1 MLKIRSLLLSSAI
14 LISLSA
20 CGSVVNG
27 NSQVIYVNA
36 LPNNNKATSC
46 TLENERGSWSAP
58 FLPSSVSVSRANG
71 PLTVTCNSV
80 DGYHGSISVKSDV
93 SASAVAGG
101 LGGGLAMGGGLASA
115 GVATGGVA
123 VAAGVGAVGGSAVA
137 DSYYGGGFVYPDS
150 VVVPMYPT
158 LTPAPKEAQGFPYSK
173 PATVAPTQSRPVY
186 HHRAMPT
193 PVAPSRGNS

>member
-14 LISLSA
+14 LMSLSA
-20 CGSVVNG
+20 CGSVING

-71 PLTVTCNSV
+71 LLTVTCNSV
-80 DGYHGSISVKSDV
+80 DGYHGSVSFKSDG
-93 SASAVAGG
+93 STSAV
-101 LGGGLAMGGGLASA
+101 S
-115 GVATGGVA
+115 
-123 VAAGVGAVGGSAVA
+123 
-137 DSYYGGGFVYPDS
+137 GGGFSYPDS

-158 LTPAPKEAQGFPYSK
+158 RTPAPQESQGFPYSK
-173 PATVAPTQSRPVY
+173 PHTVVPTQSNPVY